1 MLSQVARRPLV
12 EHMMNSPRITR
23 LSDAT
28 EARTRDATGAHV
40 EETSRIT
47 GGDFPDE
54 VTSKLGFDKNK
65 MGICV

>member
-1 MLSQVARRPLV
+1 MPQRHEQGMEL
-12 EHMMNSPRITR
+12 
-23 LSDAT
+23 D
-28 EARTRDATGAHV
+28 V
-40 EETSRIT
+40 EETSRII